1 MFNGHASADK
11 SWQSVLQRHC
21 RRLNPLS
28 RQPMSRIITVR
39 KLLSVLSC
47 KILLSCVLPSTIRAS
62 VSKHPDSLFQPMS
75 PIIIVNST
83 TSTNV
88 EDHNCLFL
96 PSVTLETR
104 DLLQTSFIMII
115 LYYFHG
121 EWFACSVKLISGLFS
136 DHRPVL
142 RSNPLC
148 RGVRHQRR
156 DEERHSRVVR
166 EGGDQGQGGGQPG
179 GHVGGDSDD
188 VGGDD
193 DRPRFPC

>member
-1 MFNGHASADK
+1 
-11 SWQSVLQRHC
+11 
-21 RRLNPLS
+21 
-28 RQPMSRIITVR
+28 
-39 KLLSVLSC
+39 
-47 KILLSCVLPSTIRAS
+47 
-62 VSKHPDSLFQPMS
+62 MS

-115 LYYFHG
+115 LYYFHAG
-121 EWFACSVKLISGLFS
+121 EWFACCVKLISGLFS
-136 DHRPVL
+136 DLLPVR

-148 RGVRHQRR
+148 RGVRHQRG

-188 VGGDD
+188 GGDSTDGGHD
-193 DRPRFPC
+193 DRP

>member
-28 RQPMSRIITVR
+28 RQPMSRIVTVR

-47 KILLSCVLPSTIRAS
+47 KILLSCVLPSTIRAN
-62 VSKHPDSLFQPMS
+62 VSKHPGSLFQPMS
-75 PIIIVNST
+75 PIIIVKST

-115 LYYFHG
+115 LYYFHAG
-121 EWFACSVKLISGLFS
+121 EWFACCVKLISGLFS
-136 DHRPVL
+136 DHSCPQVESTLPWCPASTWR
-142 RSNPLC
+142 RRASQSSGS
-148 RGVRHQRR
+148 RG
-156 DEERHSRVVR
+156 
-166 EGGDQGQGGGQPG
+166 G
-179 GHVGGDSDD
+179 
-188 VGGDD
+188 
-193 DRPRFPC
+193 RPRARR